1 MSRRSFGPSV
11 GEQEKEHHGTFAQTY
26 AAARESAGHRQVMV
40 YAHRVSDV
48 ASRRRVE
55 QRDVHINP
63 SSHVDIRMVLN
74 SEATSE
80 FIGASFGAQFLPDHV
95 VCKDGVLQITWPV
108 GLEDAGVI
116 VPRSDRRVEWVLRR
130 PLILKP
136 GQAVLLTV
144 SPDR

>member
-55 QRDVHINP
+55 QRDVHVNP
-63 SSHVDIRMVLN
+63 CSHVDIRMVLN
-74 SEATSE
+74 SEVASE

-108 GLEDAGVI
+108 GLEDAG
-116 VPRSDRRVEWVLRR
+116 
-130 PLILKP
+130 
-136 GQAVLLTV
+136 
-144 SPDR
+144 